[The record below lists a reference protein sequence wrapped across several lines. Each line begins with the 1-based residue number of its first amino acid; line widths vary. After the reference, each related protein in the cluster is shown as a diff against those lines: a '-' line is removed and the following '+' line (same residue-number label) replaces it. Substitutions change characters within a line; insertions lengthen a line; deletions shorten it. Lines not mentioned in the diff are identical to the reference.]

1 MTRLVSFLR
10 DALRQQDG
18 HREPE
23 VHFHA
28 VAGRPEVCHD
38 DHCSRPQLLVR

>member
-1 MTRLVSFLR
+1 MTRLVSLIR
-10 DALRQQDG
+10 GALRSDA
-18 HREPE
+18 HREPD

-38 DHCSRPQLLVR
+38 ARCSRPQLAVH